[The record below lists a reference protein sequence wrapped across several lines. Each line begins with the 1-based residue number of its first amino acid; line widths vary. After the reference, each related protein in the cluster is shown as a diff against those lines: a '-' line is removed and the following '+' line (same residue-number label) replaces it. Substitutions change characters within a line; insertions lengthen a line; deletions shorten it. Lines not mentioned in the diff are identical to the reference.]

1 MATDTRM
8 CHVRMSTHNM
18 HRLKIMEVVFKIKGI
33 IVYSSYRMPARMV
46 IASCAFGTKLM
57 H

>member
-46 IASCAFGTKLM
+46 IASCAFGTKLV